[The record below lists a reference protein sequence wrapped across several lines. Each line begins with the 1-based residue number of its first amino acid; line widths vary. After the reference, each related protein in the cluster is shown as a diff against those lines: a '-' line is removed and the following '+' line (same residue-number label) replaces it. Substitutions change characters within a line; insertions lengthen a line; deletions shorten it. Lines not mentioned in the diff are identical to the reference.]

1 MVSGLL
7 TLIVG
12 TSRETSD
19 FIADAIEHWWQTN
32 QKRLADIR
40 QLVIDLD
47 NGPENASCRTQ
58 FMKRM
63 VAFADGYQL
72 EIVLV
77 YYPPYHSKYNPIER
91 CWGVLEQHWN
101 GTLLNSVDTVLAW
114 ARTMTW
120 KGTHPVVDLRDKTY
134 EKGVRLAK
142 KAFQE
147 FEQRLQR
154 DETLPKYYVRIL
166 PQPS

>member
-120 KGTHPVVDLRDKTY
+120 KGTHPVVDLWDKTY